1 MKKKPQKKKKKKKKC
16 YKKKKKKKKHEVDK
30 VRPYIIYGIV
40 KDLQISGGDKN
51 GLQWSMIQNQFN
63 F

>member
-1 MKKKPQKKKKKKKKC
+1 MLQSTK
-16 YKKKKKKKKHEVDK
+16 KKKKKKKKHEVDK